1 MLRGLILRV
10 VKYNSKISNIYIITK
25 NFGKVYEQ
33 VFYIKA
39 AFKISQYSQENT
51 CVGISFL
58 IKLQALDRNF
68 IRKETPTQVFFC

>member
-1 MLRGLILRV
+1 MLQGLILRV
-10 VKYNSKISNIYIITK
+10 VKYDSKISNIYIITK

-58 IKLQALDRNF
+58 IKMQAFSLTNLL
-68 IRKETPTQVFFC
+68 KSHSNTGVFL